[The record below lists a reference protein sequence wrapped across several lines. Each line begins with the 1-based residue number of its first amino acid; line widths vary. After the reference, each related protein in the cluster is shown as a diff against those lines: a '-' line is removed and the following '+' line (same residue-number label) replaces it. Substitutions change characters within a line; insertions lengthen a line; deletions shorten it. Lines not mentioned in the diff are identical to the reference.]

1 MCLSEN
7 SFYFGSYFQNSV
19 SSHSKHI
26 SRFSILDA
34 SDWLNFKIRLKKKK
48 KVSQIVTTVNK
59 KRRKK
64 RNGKFPRFLKID
76 CALERYAEYVVSL
89 IDQLLPNASH

>member
-1 MCLSEN
+1 M
-7 SFYFGSYFQNSV
+7 
-19 SSHSKHI
+19 
-26 SRFSILDA
+26 
-34 SDWLNFKIRLKKKK
+34 
-48 KVSQIVTTVNK
+48 SQIVTTVNK